1 MASLPFSSGEHM
13 KEPNDL
19 KYLGPA
25 LGALRIRS
33 QITKSKVAKAAGV
46 SIQQITALER
56 GQETPDLEWLAKYL
70 PVLGADFH
78 QLQEA
83 LDWVRTGRRS
93 TLFDAVDGSHFINA
107 FRYLLR
113 PVVEE
118 ILEEV
123 LRNRSM
129 DEG

>member
-1 MASLPFSSGEHM
+1 M
-13 KEPNDL
+13 KKPNDL
-19 KYLGPA
+19 RYLGPA

-33 QITKSKVAKAAGV
+33 QMSKSNVAKAAGV
-46 SIQQITALER
+46 SINQITAFER
-56 GQETPDLEWLAKYL
+56 EQETPNLEWLAEYL
-70 PVLGADFH
+70 SVLDADFH

-93 TLFDAVDGSHFINA
+93 TLFDAIDGSHFINA
-107 FRYLLR
+107 FQYLLK

-118 ILEEV
+118 ILEEIR
-123 LRNRSM
+123 RNPTG